1 MEAGNDSKVTFHYT
15 VTIEDGTV
23 VDSTKEEEPL
33 TVQLGEKQLLPDLE
47 KELVGLKEGDEKSV
61 ELNPEQAF
69 GEVQEDAIT
78 DIPKQNIN
86 LDENIQEG
94 MYIDL
99 TDENEQN
106 FRGLVKELT
115 DDNVKIDFNHPLA
128 GRKLTFN
135 VEVVE
140 VN

>member
-47 KELVGLKEGDEKSV
+47 KELVGMKEGEEKSV
-61 ELNPEQAF
+61 ELTPEQAF

-78 DIPKQNIN
+78 DIPRQNIN

-106 FRGLVKELT
+106 FRGLVKELN

>member
-1 MEAGNDSKVTFHYT
+1 MAIGNDSKVTFHYT

-23 VDSTKEEEPL
+23 VDSTKEDEPL

-47 KELVGLKEGDEKSV
+47 EGLVGLDKGDKKSILL
-61 ELNPEQAF
+61 EPEQAF
-69 GEVQEDAIT
+69 GELQDDAVT
-78 DIPKQNIN
+78 DIPRQNIN

-106 FRGLVKELT
+106 FRGLVKELN

-128 GRKLTFN
+128 GRNLTFN
-135 VEVVE
+135 VEVIDV
-140 VN
+140 V

>member
-1 MEAGNDSKVTFHYT
+1 
-15 VTIEDGTV
+15 
-23 VDSTKEEEPL
+23 
-33 TVQLGEKQLLPDLE
+33 
-47 KELVGLKEGDEKSV
+47 
-61 ELNPEQAF
+61 
-69 GEVQEDAIT
+69 
-78 DIPKQNIN
+78 QNIN

-106 FRGLVKELT
+106 FRGLVKELN

>member
-1 MEAGNDSKVTFHYT
+1 MEAGNNSKVTFHYT

-47 KELVGLKEGDEKSV
+47 KELVGMKEGEEKSV
-61 ELNPEQAF
+61 ELTPEQAF
-69 GEVQEDAIT
+69 GEIQEDAIT
-78 DIPKQNIN
+78 DIPRQNIN

-106 FRGLVKELT
+106 FRGLVKELN

>member
-1 MEAGNDSKVTFHYT
+1 MEVGNESKVTFHYT

-33 TVQLGEKQLLPDLE
+33 DVELGQKQLLPDLE
-47 KELVGLKEGDEKSV
+47 KELVGMKEGEEKSI
-61 ELNPEQAF
+61 ELEPEQAF
-69 GEVQEDAIT
+69 GDIQEDAIT
-78 DIPKQNIN
+78 DIPRQNIK

-106 FRGLVKELT
+106 FRGLVKELS

-128 GRKLTFN
+128 GKKLTFN

>member
-47 KELVGLKEGDEKSV
+47 KELVGMKEGEEKSV

-78 DIPKQNIN
+78 DIPRQNIN

-106 FRGLVKELT
+106 FRGLVKELS

>member
-1 MEAGNDSKVTFHYT
+1 MEAGNNSKVTFHYT

-47 KELVGLKEGDEKSV
+47 KELVGMKEGEEKSV
-61 ELNPEQAF
+61 ELTPEQAF
-69 GEVQEDAIT
+69 GEIQEDAIT
-78 DIPKQNIN
+78 DIPRQNIN

-106 FRGLVKELT
+106 FRGLVKELN

-128 GRKLTFN
+128 GRKLTFY